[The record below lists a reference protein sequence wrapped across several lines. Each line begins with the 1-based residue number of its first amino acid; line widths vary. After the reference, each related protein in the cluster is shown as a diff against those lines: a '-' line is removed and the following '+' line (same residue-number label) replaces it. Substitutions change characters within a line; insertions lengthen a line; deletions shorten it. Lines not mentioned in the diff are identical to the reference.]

1 MQIGHC
7 FVPHFTP
14 ARVVCQSFDLVGQM
28 GRIAALKGR
37 QDASMERASP
47 LLQEAA
53 VGDLVGES
61 MLEGIDTL
69 GAKTRLIE
77 KLSSP

>member
-1 MQIGHC
+1 
-7 FVPHFTP
+7 
-14 ARVVCQSFDLVGQM
+14 
-28 GRIAALKGR
+28 
-37 QDASMERASP
+37 MERASL

-77 KLSSP
+77 KLSGP